1 MDTPIFARIPLSIE
15 GHPFDALSA
24 GERRLLARIES
35 QTLARIAA
43 CAHYA
48 DVRRR
53 NVVPGHDALMEDRGD
68 SAGCRLAASAQDFAG
83 FVLER
88 GPWAVRVFLDWMGV
102 AAADLGPPPTEHAV
116 DELIVLLHGLDA
128 LLIMEAAADVEAFF
142 AMSGCRAHRE
152 GIERTLLARYRGR
165 FLASPQRDPRFARR
179 LAALTTRAQLA
190 RIEAEIR

>member
-102 AAADLGPPPTEHAV
+102 AAAD
-116 DELIVLLHGLDA
+116 
-128 LLIMEAAADVEAFF
+128 VEAFF